1 MEGYASTP
9 IIFLST
15 FIVGLIQFIF
25 ILRLIFEITQVNF
38 YNPVCQMVVKFTDP
52 VLKPLRVIPLNFG
65 RVDLIIVIILTIF
78 SFLFL
83 VTNKNHSKKYRVY
96 TLITQNILIIGF
108 IFFILFNSNPFD
120 VIIPTPTT
128 NSLLSIRNSKIDK
141 TSPNMTIWIPIN
153 LNNCLLIS

>member
-65 RVDLIIVIILTIF
+65 RVDLIIVIILSIF
-78 SFLFL
+78 SC
-83 VTNKNHSKKYRVY
+83 
-96 TLITQNILIIGF
+96 INILIGYSICGFF
-108 IFFILFNSNPFD
+108 IFKIRFKK
-120 VIIPTPTT
+120 VI
-128 NSLLSIRNSKIDK
+128 SFK
-141 TSPNMTIWIPIN
+141 
-153 LNNCLLIS
+153 